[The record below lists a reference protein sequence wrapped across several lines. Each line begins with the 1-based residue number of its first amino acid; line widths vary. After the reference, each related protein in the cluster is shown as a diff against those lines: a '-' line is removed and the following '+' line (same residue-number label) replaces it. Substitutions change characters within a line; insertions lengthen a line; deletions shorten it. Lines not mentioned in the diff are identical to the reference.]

1 MHRHSGFTLLE
12 FLVVVVVGGILIAT
26 TVQLYQRFLKIHQR
40 QETVI
45 LIEKELGVVQQSF
58 AQVLTSLPGRGIL
71 SYTETSTEKKPVQL
85 PSLAL
90 DNDTGGLRPVKLG
103 LVTPLKINGYDA
115 IAIIYAGRGC
125 PRMELTEESQ
135 LVRTFGRAL
144 AVSTDPGVYENF
156 RERDSL
162 LIIGDVSSESSQKV
176 ARIVRLRSLPRP
188 ITNERTVL
196 ELNYDLCDKGTC
208 GDSLPQLRNNTETKI
223 FQAGSAVIKP
233 RFITFYA
240 VRRGSNLQIYR
251 NEGGRIEMD
260 MLNGGFRI
268 EGGQDS
274 LLGEVDQMSIGYI
287 LDDNTY
293 QETPPAPD
301 EKWTDKIKAVQ
312 LKMYKSRALPFG
324 NERAQRE
331 LSVEFALTARTLE

>member
-1 MHRHSGFTLLE
+1 MRRHSGFTLLE

-45 LIEKELGVVQQSF
+45 LVEKELGAVQQSF
-58 AQVLTSLPGRGIL
+58 AQALTSLPGRGIL
-71 SYTETSTEKKPVQL
+71 SYAEASTAPVQL

-90 DNDTGGLRPVKLG
+90 DTGSFKQFRLG
-103 LVTPLKINGYDA
+103 SVTPLKINGYDA
-115 IAIIYAGRGC
+115 IAIIYAGRDC
-125 PRMELTEESQ
+125 PRMELAEESQ
-135 LVRTFGRAL
+135 LVRNLGRAL
-144 AVSTDPGVYENF
+144 AVSTDPSVYENF

-162 LIIGDVSSESSQKV
+162 LIVGSSEGSQKV
-176 ARIVRLRSLPRP
+176 ARVVRLRSLTRP

-196 ELNYDLCDKGTC
+196 ELNYDLCDKGAC
-208 GDSLPQLRNNTETKI
+208 GDSLPQLRNNTGTKI

-240 VRRGSNLQIYR
+240 VRRGSNLQVYR
-251 NEGGRIEMD
+251 NEGGRMEVD
-260 MLNGGFRI
+260 MLNGGFKI

-274 LLGEVDQMSIGYI
+274 LLGEVDQISIGYI

-293 QETPPAPD
+293 QETPPVPD
-301 EKWTDKIKAVQ
+301 EKWIDKIKAVQ
-312 LKMYKSRALPFG
+312 LKMSKSRALPFG